1 MKALSYFIVVENIK
15 EAPKKVGGLELTEKL
30 DADNR
35 YVKAKVITAGNDV
48 VGIKDNDTV
57 YYDKHAGHG
66 ITYDDKFYK
75 VVKMQDVALVE

>member
-35 YVKAKVITAGNDV
+35 YIKAKVITAGNDV

>member
-1 MKALSYFIVVENIK
+1 MQAVNYYIVIEKIK